1 MLSNDSSKCLSWKL
15 PCHTSCICLG
25 SPHWMLSNVLL
36 NRLVEKKHNY
46 TGCNCLTFLH
56 CVFYQ
61 MHPQI
66 ACLREWEVECVNAS
80 SVCLHEKL
88 YSHTDYITTGQQFE
102 DIFDKTQ
109 RRQPMWLNLDNQLEN
124 TIDNAQW
131 SQTNENQGTLR
142 QPFVDNIWI
151 FTVEMKNKWYRR
163 DPKHEL
169 TCAS

>member
-1 MLSNDSSKCLSWKL
+1 MGAKVVLLAKSLIPIFLRACA
-15 PCHTSCICLG
+15 IV
-25 SPHWMLSNVLL
+25 HWMLSNVLL

-46 TGCNCLTFLH
+46 TGCNCLIFLH

-88 YSHTDYITTGQQFE
+88 YSHTDYITAGQQFE

-109 RRQPMWLNLDNQLEN
+109 RRQPMWLNLDNQLQN
-124 TIDNAQW
+124 TIDNAQC
-131 SQTNENQGTLR
+131 SQKNENQGTLR